1 MRNGDP
7 PTPLT
12 GRLLAGKMAEWLD
25 QLDSRTKAGI
35 LGKKEGIELL
45 KKDLYCFLG
54 DRIYAIPCGASF
66 LLYSTPGWIE
76 DKGLIAS
83 GWYEE

>member
-7 PTPLT
+7 PPPLT

-45 KKDLYCFLG
+45 NFFGGTEFIQFHVALAFYCTVHQDELKIR
-54 DRIYAIPCGASF
+54 D
-66 LLYSTPGWIE
+66 
-76 DKGLIAS
+76 
-83 GWYEE
+83 